1 VERAGR
7 LDQLLGELGREP
19 SSVKRTLMGQ
29 VPIGRDEAHL
39 ASRYSAE
46 TIARQRDRGSL
57 IGTPSELVEQ
67 LGRYA
72 EAGVEGVQIQ
82 LWNQDDIEGLELFA
96 SEVIP
101 QLA

>member
-1 VERAGR
+1 VMVQA
-7 LDQLLGELGREP
+7 
-19 SSVKRTLMGQ
+19 
-29 VPIGRDEAHL
+29 PIGRDEAHL

-46 TIARQRDRGSL
+46 TIARQRERGSL
-57 IGTPSELVEQ
+57 AGTPSELVEQ

-72 EAGVEGVQIQ
+72 GSGVQGVQIQ

-101 QLA
+101 QLS